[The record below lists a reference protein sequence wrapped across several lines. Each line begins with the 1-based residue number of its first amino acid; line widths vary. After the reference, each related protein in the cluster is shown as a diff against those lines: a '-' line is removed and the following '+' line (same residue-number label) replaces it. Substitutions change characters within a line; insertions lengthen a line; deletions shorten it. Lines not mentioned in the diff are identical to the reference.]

1 MNITNLISKAFH
13 VTTAKLGVVNK
24 NKVNQY
30 FGRANIENIHQ
41 LKSSGFV
48 AGVRF
53 NVKQLDMGVAFEIA
67 PDGDRVVTPRE
78 NKRRNGE
85 VVIGSRIDVRSEELA
100 EKLPSNESVVVYY
113 LDGMLVLLPRPSDV
127 NNQKRIDRLK
137 ESLELNR
144 FETAATYSG
153 VGTLDDSLHEG
164 FELNGITTCL
174 VGATDI
180 WDNAINALFE
190 SNLAANSKTKT
201 LAIGIEQLCAMGS
214 RPFGKIDL
222 LTAGI
227 PCKAAS
233 KLNVKTR
240 DLPEMHSIAGHQVL
254 NLVMLLQS
262 MSWDVP
268 LILIENV
275 TAWVDTMSCSML
287 TRVFEEQGYNVQFV
301 GDNVDGE
308 YKGINSNDFGT
319 IERRVRMAML
329 ATPKGIDINM
339 AAMEHL
345 RTGPSTLTVGDIRL
359 DDSQVDPVEYE
370 YGNHLDSDK
379 KKSKGW
385 VNRVV
390 QDSDT
395 KTPLLSAD
403 CYKQRVE
410 DPKFMHQTIEGK
422 TRLPMPEES
431 AALKGQPERLIN
443 ALTFKTHAHIAL
455 GNGCARKPWVAFAYA
470 LSFDLQNWFKSLAPS
485 KAAFNKGEQMD
496 LLFAS

>member
-13 VTTAKLGVVNK
+13 VTTAKLGVLNK
-24 NKVNQY
+24 NKPDEYQ
-30 FGRANIENIHQ
+30 GRANIENIHQ

-48 AGVRF
+48 AGTRF
-53 NVKQLDMGVAFEIA
+53 TVKELDIGVAFELHPEGELI
-67 PDGDRVVTPRE
+67 VTKKE
-78 NKRRNGE
+78 HKRRNGD
-85 VVIGSRIDVRSEELA
+85 VVIGSRIDVRSKKIA
-100 EKLPSNESVVVYY
+100 DNLPPSESVVVYY
-113 LDGMLVLLPRPSDV
+113 LDGMIVLLPRPSDV

-153 VGTLDDSLHEG
+153 IGTLDDSLHEG
-164 FELNGITTCL
+164 FELNGITTSL

-180 WDNAINALFE
+180 WGNALNALFE

-214 RPFGKIDL
+214 RPFGKIDM

-227 PCKAAS
+227 PCKGAS

-240 DLPEMHSIAGHQVL
+240 DEPERHLIAGHQVL

-262 MSWDVP
+262 MEWDVP

-275 TAWVDTMSCSML
+275 TAWADTVSCSML

-308 YKGINSNDFGT
+308 YKGINSNNFGT

-345 RTGPSTLTVGDIRL
+345 RTGPSKLTVGDIRL
-359 DDSQVDPVEYE
+359 DDSQIDPKEYE
-370 YGNHLDSDK
+370 YGNHLDSDTK
-379 KKSKGW
+379 KNKGW
-385 VNRVV
+385 KNRIV
-390 QDSDT
+390 QDSDN

-422 TRLPMPEES
+422 TRLPMPEEN
-431 AALKGQPERLIN
+431 AALKGQPERIIN

-485 KAAFNKGEQMD
+485 KEIFNKGEQMD